1 MNLGYKHDIIS
12 YCTVLLLVLVQ
23 QTHQYLYSC
32 DPTVSCGCS
41 PNSATVSRI
50 VGGETAAT
58 STWSWAV
65 SISINNQALCG
76 GSVISSSWVITAAHC
91 VSGLAASKVTV
102 YAGSN
107 ARFSGQSRV
116 ASSITVHPSYV
127 SSTHVND
134 IALIRLSSPLT
145 ISNSSVKPVCI
156 PSVDS
161 ATLSAGEWPAAG
173 LSVVAI
179 GWGTLTEDGS
189 LPYYLQQV
197 TVETIAYTDP
207 TCYSVLYNQ
216 QKQLCAGVY
225 GGGKDTCQGDS
236 GGPLMMFTTSNQ
248 WVLVGLTSYGD
259 GCARANAMGVYTRV
273 AAYQDWIQQT
283 TSGAYLNPAS
293 SVSARINPN
302 VSSSAITDT
311 TDNAVPVSPVAFL
324 ICLLLFVVFYFI

>member
-1 MNLGYKHDIIS
+1 MGIIGRGKNRKRKKYVATEVYSYIYILDAQSFDVEMNLGYKHDIIS
-12 YCTVLLLVLVQ
+12 YCTLFLLVLVQ

-127 SSTHVND
+127 SSSHVND
-134 IALIRLSSPLT
+134 IALILLSSPLT

-173 LSVVAI
+173 LSVR
-179 GWGTLTEDGS
+179 DS
-189 LPYYLQQV
+189 L
-197 TVETIAYTDP
+197 
-207 TCYSVLYNQ
+207 LYFDFQ
-216 QKQLCAGVY
+216 M
-225 GGGKDTCQGDS
+225 S
-236 GGPLMMFTTSNQ
+236 
-248 WVLVGLTSYGD
+248 
-259 GCARANAMGVYTRV
+259 
-273 AAYQDWIQQT
+273 
-283 TSGAYLNPAS
+283 
-293 SVSARINPN
+293 
-302 VSSSAITDT
+302 
-311 TDNAVPVSPVAFL
+311 
-324 ICLLLFVVFYFI
+324 LFVDRLSQLDGVH